1 MADGGKKVSKKLN
14 PYLGRPSSGAQDLK
28 GRQEHSQ
35 HRERDHGKVFCHI
48 DTQASSERR
57 MPAVQGGGEGG
68 WGQEVRE
75 RVGVREH
82 SKSISSTQRLQCFNG
97 HTRKRH
103 I

>member
-35 HRERDHGKVFCHI
+35 HRERDHGKVFFVTLTCGHRLN
-48 DTQASSERR
+48 DGCPR
-57 MPAVQGGGEGG
+57 GGGGVG
-68 WGQEVRE
+68 SKVRE
-75 RVGVREH
+75 RVGVKEH
-82 SKSISSTQRLQCFNG
+82 SKSISSTQRLQCFIG